1 MLLEINNLS
10 KSYKTLTAVKDVSL
24 TLDAGEVL
32 SIIGPSGSGKS
43 TLLKLIANLETPNEG
58 EIIILGE
65 STKDLDKVKK
75 RSLYQQMGFIFQD
88 FALFEHLTVK
98 QNLELAPRLV
108 YQKDK
113 TEIETETQRL
123 LNLVGLQDKLNEY
136 PFHLSGGQ
144 KQRIAIARALATH
157 PKILLFDEPT
167 SALDIKSIDD
177 LVDIILKLKKA
188 DIGVLIV
195 THDLRFAK
203 LVSSRLLFMKNSSI
217 IFSENI
223 QNIDNLDGIFD
234 DFLK

>member
-10 KSYKTLTAVKDVSL
+10 KSYKTLTAVKEVSL

-136 PFHLSGGQ
+136 PIHLSGGQ

>member
-1 MLLEINNLS
+1 MLLETKNLS
-10 KSYKTLTAVKDVSL
+10 KNFKQLQAVKDVSFGL
-24 TLDAGEVL
+24 YAGEVL

-43 TLLKLIANLETPNEG
+43 TLLKLIANLEQPTDG
-58 EIIILGE
+58 DIYILGQ
-65 STKDLDKVKK
+65 SIQSADKKTK
-75 RSLYQQMGFIFQD
+75 RALYQSMGFIFQD

-98 QNLELAPRLV
+98 ENLELAPKLV
-108 YQKDK
+108 YKKNQDSISK
-113 TEIETETQRL
+113 ETDRL
-123 LNLVGLQDKLNEY
+123 LKLVGLEDKIDAY
-136 PFHLSGGQ
+136 PITLSGGQ
-144 KQRIAIARALATH
+144 KQRIAIARALATS

-167 SALDIKSIDD
+167 SALDVKSIDD

-188 DIGVLIV
+188 QIGILIV

-223 QNIDNLDGIFD
+223 QNIENFEQIFD

>member
-1 MLLEINNLS
+1 MLLEVKKLS
-10 KSYKTLTAVKDVSL
+10 KSYKTLTAVKEVSL

>member
-1 MLLEINNLS
+1 MLLEVKNIS
-10 KSYKTLTAVKDVSL
+10 KSYKTLQAVKDVSL
-24 TLDAGEVL
+24 SLNRSEVL

-43 TLLKLIANLETPNEG
+43 TLLKLIANLETPSAG
-58 EIIILGE
+58 ELIILGE
-65 STKDLDKVKK
+65 STLEMDKQKK
-75 RSLYQQMGFIFQD
+75 RSLYQEMGFIFQD

-98 QNLELAPRLV
+98 ENLELAPKLV
-108 YQKDK
+108 YKKDK
-113 TEIETETQRL
+113 ATIEQETIRL
-123 LNLVGLQDKLNEY
+123 LKLVGLEEKINEY
-136 PFHLSGGQ
+136 PITLSGGQ
-144 KQRIAIARALATH
+144 KQRIAIARALATN

-177 LVDIILKLKKA
+177 LVDIILKLKNA
-188 DIGVLIV
+188 QIGILIV

-223 QNIDNLDGIFD
+223 ENIRNLDGIFD

>member
-1 MLLEINNLS
+1 MLLETKNLS
-10 KSYKTLTAVKDVSL
+10 KNFKQLQAVKDVSFGL
-24 TLDAGEVL
+24 YAGEVL

-43 TLLKLIANLETPNEG
+43 TLLKLIANLEQPTEG
-58 EIIILGE
+58 DIYLLGQ
-65 STKDLDKVKK
+65 SIQSADKKTK
-75 RSLYQQMGFIFQD
+75 RALYQSMGFIFQD

-98 QNLELAPRLV
+98 ENLELAPKLV
-108 YQKDK
+108 YKKNQDSISK
-113 TEIETETQRL
+113 ETDRL
-123 LNLVGLQDKLNEY
+123 LKLVGLEDKIDAY
-136 PFHLSGGQ
+136 PITLSGGQ
-144 KQRIAIARALATH
+144 KQRIAIARALATS

-167 SALDIKSIDD
+167 SALDVKSIDD

-188 DIGVLIV
+188 QIGILIV

-223 QNIDNLDGIFD
+223 QNIENFEQIFD

>member
-1 MLLEINNLS
+1 MLLETKNLS
-10 KSYKTLTAVKDVSL
+10 KNFKQLQAVKEVSFGL
-24 TLDAGEVL
+24 YAGEIL

-43 TLLKLIANLETPNEG
+43 TLLKLIANLEQPTEG
-58 EIIILGE
+58 DIYISGQSIQ
-65 STKDLDKVKK
+65 SADKKTK
-75 RSLYQQMGFIFQD
+75 RALYQSMGFIFQD

-98 QNLELAPRLV
+98 ENLELAPKLV
-108 YQKDK
+108 YKKNQDSISK
-113 TEIETETQRL
+113 ETDRL
-123 LNLVGLQDKLNEY
+123 LKLVGLEDKIDAY
-136 PFHLSGGQ
+136 PITLSGGQ
-144 KQRIAIARALATH
+144 KQRIAIARALATS

-167 SALDIKSIDD
+167 SALDVKSIDD

-188 DIGVLIV
+188 QIGILIV

-223 QNIDNLDGIFD
+223 QNIENFEQIFD

>member
-1 MLLEINNLS
+1 MLLEVKNIS
-10 KSYKTLTAVKDVSL
+10 KSYKSLQAVKDVSL
-24 TLDAGEVL
+24 SLNQSEVL

-43 TLLKLIANLETPNEG
+43 TLLKLIANLETPSAG
-58 EIIILGE
+58 ELLILGE
-65 STKDLDKVKK
+65 STLGMDKQKK
-75 RSLYQQMGFIFQD
+75 RSLYQEMGFIFQD

-98 QNLELAPRLV
+98 ENLELAPKLV
-108 YQKDK
+108 YKKDK
-113 TEIETETQRL
+113 TSIELETNRL
-123 LNLVGLQDKLNEY
+123 LKLVGLEEKINEY
-136 PFHLSGGQ
+136 PITLSGGQ
-144 KQRIAIARALATH
+144 KQRIAIARALATN

-177 LVDIILKLKKA
+177 LVDIIIKLKNA
-188 DIGVLIV
+188 QIGILIV

-223 QNIDNLDGIFD
+223 ENIRNLDGIFD

>member
-1 MLLEINNLS
+1 MLLETKNLS
-10 KSYKTLTAVKDVSL
+10 KNFKQLQAVKAVSFGL
-24 TLDAGEVL
+24 EAGEVL

-43 TLLKLIANLETPNEG
+43 TLLKLIANLEQPSEG
-58 EIIILGE
+58 DIYISGQSIQ
-65 STKDLDKVKK
+65 SSDKKTK
-75 RSLYQQMGFIFQD
+75 RALYQSMGFIFQD

-98 QNLELAPRLV
+98 QNLELSPKLV
-108 YQKDK
+108 YKKDA
-113 TEIETETQRL
+113 ISIALETNRL
-123 LNLVGLQDKLNEY
+123 LKLVGLEDKIDAY
-136 PFHLSGGQ
+136 PITLSGGQ
-144 KQRIAIARALATH
+144 KQRIAIARALATS

-167 SALDIKSIDD
+167 SALDVKSIDD

-188 DIGVLIV
+188 QIGILIV

-223 QNIDNLDGIFD
+223 QNIENFEQIFD

>member
-1 MLLEINNLS
+1 MLLETKNLS
-10 KSYKTLTAVKDVSL
+10 KNFKQVQAVKDVSFG
-24 TLDAGEVL
+24 LDAGEVL

-43 TLLKLIANLETPNEG
+43 TLLKLIANLEQPTEG
-58 EIIILGE
+58 DIYISGQSIQ
-65 STKDLDKVKK
+65 SADKKTK
-75 RSLYQQMGFIFQD
+75 RALYQSMGFIFQD

-98 QNLELAPRLV
+98 ENLELAPKLV
-108 YQKDK
+108 YKKNQDSISK
-113 TEIETETQRL
+113 ETNRL
-123 LNLVGLQDKLNEY
+123 LKLVGLEDKIDAY
-136 PFHLSGGQ
+136 PITLSGGQ
-144 KQRIAIARALATH
+144 KQRIAIARALATS

-167 SALDIKSIDD
+167 SALDVKSIDD

-188 DIGVLIV
+188 QIGILIV

-223 QNIDNLDGIFD
+223 QNIENFEQIFD

>member
-1 MLLEINNLS
+1 MLLETKNLS
-10 KSYKTLTAVKDVSL
+10 KNFKQVQAVKDVSFG
-24 TLDAGEVL
+24 LDAGEVL

-43 TLLKLIANLETPNEG
+43 TLLKLIANLEQPTEG
-58 EIIILGE
+58 DIYISGQSIQ
-65 STKDLDKVKK
+65 SADKKTK
-75 RSLYQQMGFIFQD
+75 RALYQSMGFIFQD

-98 QNLELAPRLV
+98 ENLELAPKLV
-108 YQKDK
+108 YKKNQDSISK
-113 TEIETETQRL
+113 ETDRL
-123 LNLVGLQDKLNEY
+123 LKLVGLEDKIDAY
-136 PFHLSGGQ
+136 PITLSGGQ
-144 KQRIAIARALATH
+144 KQRIAIARALATS

-167 SALDIKSIDD
+167 SALDVKSIDD

-188 DIGVLIV
+188 QIGILIV

-223 QNIDNLDGIFD
+223 QNIENFEQIFD

>member
-1 MLLEINNLS
+1 MLLETKNLS
-10 KSYKTLTAVKDVSL
+10 KNFKQVQAVKDVSFG
-24 TLDAGEVL
+24 LDAGEVL

-43 TLLKLIANLETPNEG
+43 TLLKLIANLEQPTEG
-58 EIIILGE
+58 DIYISGQSIQ
-65 STKDLDKVKK
+65 SADKKTK
-75 RSLYQQMGFIFQD
+75 RALYQSMGFIFQD

-98 QNLELAPRLV
+98 ENLELAPKLV
-108 YQKDK
+108 YKKNQDSISK
-113 TEIETETQRL
+113 ETDRL
-123 LNLVGLQDKLNEY
+123 LKLVGLEDKIDAY
-136 PFHLSGGQ
+136 PITLSGGQ
-144 KQRIAIARALATH
+144 KQRIAIARALATS

-167 SALDIKSIDD
+167 SALDVRSIDD

-188 DIGVLIV
+188 QIGILIV

-223 QNIDNLDGIFD
+223 QNIENFEQIFD

>member
-1 MLLEINNLS
+1 MLLEVKNIS
-10 KSYKTLTAVKDVSL
+10 KSYKTLQAVKDVSL
-24 TLDAGEVL
+24 SLNRSEVL

-43 TLLKLIANLETPNEG
+43 TLLKLIANLETPSAG
-58 EIIILGE
+58 ELIILGE
-65 STKDLDKVKK
+65 STLLMDKQKK
-75 RSLYQQMGFIFQD
+75 RSLYQEMGFIFQD

-98 QNLELAPRLV
+98 ENLELAPKLV
-108 YQKDK
+108 YKKDK
-113 TEIETETQRL
+113 ATIEQETIRL
-123 LNLVGLQDKLNEY
+123 LKLVGLEEKINEY
-136 PFHLSGGQ
+136 PITLSGGQ
-144 KQRIAIARALATH
+144 KQRIAIARALATN

-177 LVDIILKLKKA
+177 LVDIILKLKNA
-188 DIGVLIV
+188 QIGILIV

-223 QNIDNLDGIFD
+223 ENIRNLDGIFD

>member
-10 KSYKTLTAVKDVSL
+10 KSYKTLTAVKEVSL

-123 LNLVGLQDKLNEY
+123 LNLVGLEDKLNEY
-136 PFHLSGGQ
+136 PIHLSGGQ

-167 SALDIKSIDD
+167 SALDVKSIDD

-188 DIGVLIV
+188 GIGVLIV

>member
-10 KSYKTLTAVKDVSL
+10 KSYKTLTAVKEVSL

-144 KQRIAIARALATH
+144 KQRIAISRALATH

>member
-1 MLLEINNLS
+1 MLLETKNLS
-10 KSYKTLTAVKDVSL
+10 KNFKQLQAVKDVSFGL
-24 TLDAGEVL
+24 YAGEVL

-43 TLLKLIANLETPNEG
+43 TLLKLIANLEQPTEG
-58 EIIILGE
+58 DIYILGQ
-65 STKDLDKVKK
+65 SIQSADKKTK
-75 RSLYQQMGFIFQD
+75 RALYQSMGFIFQD

-98 QNLELAPRLV
+98 ENLELAPKLV
-108 YQKDK
+108 YKNNQDSISK
-113 TEIETETQRL
+113 ETDRL
-123 LNLVGLQDKLNEY
+123 LKLVGLEDKIDAY
-136 PFHLSGGQ
+136 PITLSGGQ
-144 KQRIAIARALATH
+144 KQRIAIARALATS

-167 SALDIKSIDD
+167 SALDVKSIDD

-188 DIGVLIV
+188 QIGILIV

-223 QNIDNLDGIFD
+223 QNIENFEQIFD

>member
-1 MLLEINNLS
+1 MLLETKNLS
-10 KSYKTLTAVKDVSL
+10 KNFKQLQAVKDVSFG
-24 TLDAGEVL
+24 LDAGEVL

-43 TLLKLIANLETPNEG
+43 TLLKLIANLEQPTEG
-58 EIIILGE
+58 DIYILGQ
-65 STKDLDKVKK
+65 SIQSADKKTK
-75 RSLYQQMGFIFQD
+75 RALYQSMGFIFQD

-98 QNLELAPRLV
+98 ENLELAPKLV
-108 YQKDK
+108 YKKNQDSISK
-113 TEIETETQRL
+113 ETDRL
-123 LNLVGLQDKLNEY
+123 LKLVGLEDKIDAY
-136 PFHLSGGQ
+136 PITLSGGQ
-144 KQRIAIARALATH
+144 KQRIAIARALATS

-167 SALDIKSIDD
+167 SALDVKSIDD

-188 DIGVLIV
+188 QIGILIV

-223 QNIDNLDGIFD
+223 QNIENFEQIFD